1 MAFRVLIVDDS
12 ATTRKIVRRTLELAR
27 VPLADVGEAPDGLAA
42 LQLLRERRFD
52 VVLADINM
60 PQMNGMELIAA
71 MSRDAQLATI
81 PVIIVTTEG
90 SLQRIHELHRMGA
103 QGYIH
108 KPFAP
113 EKIRDIF
120 RGVMGDWDDE
130 ADEGAA

>member
-1 MAFRVLIVDDS
+1 MAFRVPIVDDS